1 MNYEKLESLLALNPR
16 YSVLSPTLFIGYQF
30 TNILRF
36 NRGHRR

>member
-1 MNYEKLESLLALNPR
+1 MNDEKLESVLALKPR
-16 YSVLSPTLFIGYQF
+16 YSVLSPALFIGYQL